1 LAATLVVV
9 VQNGKT
15 MQAKGSAGVRMT
27 GKILIVDDVATNR
40 IVLKVK
46 LEAAFYAVLL
56 AASGEHALHIAM
68 TEQPELILLDLT
80 LPDMTGSDVL
90 RQLRENPSTAAI
102 PVIVLSGSNDA
113 AARMDALAAGA
124 DDFLTKPVPNR
135 ILMARLRNLMR
146 SRSGM
151 DSFDVIPDGHLMP
164 GLSEQPANF
173 AQPARIGLIS
183 DRPEQA
189 MRWRR
194 DLPLVFPCV
203 YTVMSVEQALSETS
217 ETGSDGQ
224 DIYLIDTDLASGTG
238 ALHLVSDLRSR
249 GPSRHAAICLMG
261 QNLDADRTAMA
272 FDIGTN
278 DVILAAVPPQEI
290 GLRLQTLLTR
300 KRAAD
305 RARASVSDGLRMAM
319 IDPLTGLYNRRYAL
333 PHLGRVADSAA
344 DEGSVFAV
352 MLIDLDRFKLV
363 NDRYGHP
370 AGDQVLVE
378 VALRLSTNMRA
389 GDMIARIGG
398 EEFLAVL
405 PNTTHHEARLVAE
418 RLCKRIKDSPV
429 CLDDGT
435 SVPVT
440 ISIGLAFSGTA
451 QSVDDIIGDADQ
463 ALLRSKSAGRDR
475 VTISLSAA

>member
-1 LAATLVVV
+1 
-9 VQNGKT
+9 
-15 MQAKGSAGVRMT
+15 MT
-27 GKILIVDDVATNR
+27 GRILIVDDVATNR

-46 LEAAFYAVLL
+46 LEAVFYTALL
-56 AASGEHALHIAM
+56 AASGAQALQMAV
-68 TEQPELILLDLT
+68 TDQPDLILLDLT

-90 RQLRENPSTAAI
+90 RHLRENPTTAAI
-102 PVIVLSGSNDA
+102 PVIVLSGSHDA

-124 DDFLTKPVPNR
+124 DDFLTKPVSNR
-135 ILMARLRNLMR
+135 VLMARLRNLMR
-146 SRSGM
+146 SRSGVESY
-151 DSFDVIPDGHLMP
+151 DLVPNGHLRP
-164 GLSEQPANF
+164 GLAEQPGTF
-173 AQPARIGLIS
+173 ALPARIGLIS

-194 DLPLVFPCV
+194 DLPLVFPSI
-203 YTVMSVEQALSETS
+203 YSVLTMEQALSDTAD
-217 ETGSDGQ
+217 TGTDAQ
-224 DIYLIDTDLASGTG
+224 DIYLIDTELAGGTG

-261 QNLDADRTAMA
+261 QSMDADRTAMA

-278 DVILAAVPPQEI
+278 DVILAAVPQQEI

-333 PHLGRVADSAA
+333 PQLGRVADAA
-344 DEGSVFAV
+344 AEEGSVFAV
-352 MLIDLDRFKLV
+352 MVVDLDRFKSV
-363 NDRYGHP
+363 NDRYGH
-370 AGDQVLVE
+370 ATGDQVLVD
-378 VALRLSTNMRA
+378 VAQRLSVNLRA

-405 PNTTHHEARLVAE
+405 PNTTHHEARIVAE
-418 RLCKRIKDSPV
+418 RLCEKIKAAPV
-429 CLDDGT
+429 VLEDGT

-451 QSVDDIIGDADQ
+451 QSVADIVEDADR
-463 ALLRSKSAGRDR
+463 ALLRSKSAGRNR

>member
-1 LAATLVVV
+1 MGVVK
-9 VQNGKT
+9 NGKA
-15 MQAKGSAGVRMT
+15 MQAKGNAGVSMT
-27 GKILIVDDVATNR
+27 GRILIVDDVATNR

-46 LEAAFYAVLL
+46 LEAVFYTALL
-56 AASGEHALHIAM
+56 AASGAQALQMAV
-68 TEQPELILLDLT
+68 TEQPDLILLDLT

-90 RQLRENPSTAAI
+90 RQLRENPLTAAI
-102 PVIVLSGSNDA
+102 PVIVLSASHDA

-124 DDFLTKPVPNR
+124 DDFLTKPVANG

-146 SRSGM
+146 SRSGVESYDM
-151 DSFDVIPDGHLMP
+151 LPDAHLMT
-164 GLSEQPANF
+164 GLAEPAATF
-173 AQPARIGLIS
+173 TQAARIGLVS

-189 MRWRR
+189 LRWRR
-194 DLPLVFPCV
+194 ELPLVFPSV
-203 YTVMSVEQALSETS
+203 YTVLTVEQALSDTADA
-217 ETGSDGQ
+217 GSDAQ
-224 DIYLIDTDLASGTG
+224 DIYLIDTDLAGGTA

-249 GPSRHAAICLMG
+249 GHSRHAAICLMG
-261 QNLDADRTAMA
+261 QSLDADRTAMA

-333 PHLGRVADSAA
+333 PHLARVADAA
-344 DEGSVFAV
+344 AEEGSVFAV
-352 MLIDLDRFKLV
+352 MIVDIDRFKLV
-363 NDRYGHP
+363 NDHYGH
-370 AGDQVLVE
+370 ATGDHVLIDI
-378 VALRLSTNMRA
+378 AHRLSTNLRA

-405 PNTTHHEARLVAE
+405 PNTTHTEARVVAE
-418 RLCKRIKDSPV
+418 RLCQRIKDAPV
-429 CLDDGT
+429 VLDDGT
-435 SVPVT
+435 IVPVT
-440 ISIGLAFSGTA
+440 ISIGLAFSNTA
-451 QSVDDIIGDADQ
+451 KSVADIIEDADQ
-463 ALLRSKSAGRDR
+463 ALLRSKSAGRNR